1 MISRKIVHTSVTR
14 SSTRTVQAL
23 QHSIYI
29 WNKMS
34 KRVIQAGDPS
44 IGITTGLSSQ
54 QEIAADPNMMVCVT
68 HIRYK
73 QYSKVFHYHRNE
85 YRYQSTQKSEYMMAS
100 RIMFHHFA
108 WLWYSERQTPTE
120 CNLQVFHTC
129 LTKLQE
135 RQTKTRA
142 GKNGLNSAISNS

>member
-1 MISRKIVHTSVTR
+1 
-14 SSTRTVQAL
+14 
-23 QHSIYI
+23 
-29 WNKMS
+29 MS

-85 YRYQSTQKSEYMMAS
+85 YRYQSTQKSKYMMAS
-100 RIMFHHFA
+100 WIMFHQFA
-108 WLWYSERQTPTE
+108 
-120 CNLQVFHTC
+120 
-129 LTKLQE
+129 
-135 RQTKTRA
+135 
-142 GKNGLNSAISNS
+142 